1 MSQESAGIYKEYFT
15 YTKTYQEKYGPRTI
29 VLLQVGAF
37 FEVYGLKHP
46 ISGDISESN
55 IDCLSEICQLN
66 ISDKKITYGKDNL
79 NIVMAGFRDFTIDKY
94 ISRLTEAGY
103 TVPVFVQE
111 KNGKTVTRTLSK
123 VYSAGTYLA
132 CDADSSP
139 KMSNNIMCIW
149 LETHSPLHTKTTT
162 TPTITKDTIVI
173 GVSIVNI
180 FTGKSYMFQY
190 ETAFYMSTTTFDE
203 LERCIAVYAP
213 CEVLVVS
220 PFSENML
227 NTILQYAG
235 LRTLSIHRFLSTDE
249 KPTKCVSQK
258 YIKQILSVYFGEET
272 YDVCCEFQSNIVAT
286 QAFCY
291 LLDFIKE
298 QNPDLV
304 RKIAIPEL
312 KNQSTKMVLANHT
325 LSQLNILN
333 SSSGDGHGHGKL
345 SSVLSFLNKCSSPMG
360 RRLFQYQLTNPT
372 FDEDWLNEE
381 YRMTTELLQQSEN
394 IPLFRKK
401 IALIR
406 DMEKLCR
413 QLVIRKIYPASVHHL
428 YNSVTVIQDVLNRMG
443 EHHCEPRVTM
453 AANLFDY
460 LCKDFVQTQTNPG
473 SQYVY
478 SMCDNIKHFLDAHF
492 VIEQC
497 KETTSMTNFEENII
511 QKGISTRLDDAVT
524 KYDVSKKSFQSIKE
538 YFNEIIQ
545 KAEKTT
551 AAQSIDYV
559 KIHETEKSGSCL
571 QITSRRSHLLK
582 NSLDTK
588 AKSTDTI
595 IIQVTEQD
603 SIRFLIKDITFS
615 KASATNVTIEFPL
628 LNDICRNLLL
638 SKDNIQEIV
647 AEEYLNV
654 LKKFENLHLTDIE
667 NLAVFV
673 GKLDVLNNKAY
684 IAKEYNYCC
693 PTIDNTNDKSFV
705 DVTELRHC
713 LIEHIQQ
720 NELYVTNDMV
730 LGKTST
736 AIVKR
741 KSPDGI
747 LLYGTNA
754 VGKTSFIRA
763 LGIAVIMA
771 QSGLY
776 VPCSRFVYKPYTAI
790 FSRILGNDNIFK
802 GLSTFAVEMSELRVI
817 LKMAD
822 NNSLILG
829 DELCSGT
836 ETESALSIFVAGLC
850 KLHEKQSSFLF
861 ATHFHEIVDYD
872 EIKSLS
878 NMELKHMAVSYN
890 RELDCLVYD
899 RKLRDGSGPRIYG
912 LEVCKSLYLDED
924 FLQAAYAIRNK
935 YYPNTSGELSHGTS
949 TYNSKKIRGMCEK
962 CNKELAEEVHHL
974 QQQKEAN
981 EDGFIGTFH
990 KNHPANLMAVC
1001 ETCHDEFHTNTK
1013 RITGPIVRKKTTKG
1027 YAIV

>member
-1 MSQESAGIYKEYFT
+1 MSQETGIYKEYFT

-66 ISDKKITYGKDNL
+66 ISEKKITYGKDNL
-79 NIVMAGFRDFTIDKY
+79 NIVMAGFRDFTLDKY
-94 ISRLTEAGY
+94 IARLTEAGY

-139 KMSNNIMCIW
+139 RMSNNIMCVW
-149 LETHSPLHTKTTT
+149 LETHSPIHSKS
-162 TPTITKDTIVI
+162 PTITKDVIVI
-173 GVSIVNI
+173 GVAIVNI

-190 ETAFYMSTTTFDE
+190 ETTFYMSITTFDE

-213 CEVLVVS
+213 CEVLVIS
-220 PFSENML
+220 PFPENTL

-235 LRTLSIHRFLSTDE
+235 LRTISIHRFLSTDE

-312 KNQSTKMVLANHT
+312 KNQSSRMVLANHT
-325 LSQLNILN
+325 LSQLNVLN
-333 SSSGDGHGHGKL
+333 DANGDGHGKL

-381 YRMTTELLQQSEN
+381 YRMTAELLQQSEN
-394 IPLFRKK
+394 IPVFRKK

-428 YNSVTVIQDVLNRMG
+428 YNSVTVIQDILNVIREHTPCIPRG
-443 EHHCEPRVTM
+443 EV
-453 AANLFDY
+453 AASLFDY
-460 LCKDFVQTQTNPG
+460 LCKDFAQKGTTC
-473 SQYVY
+473 SQHVY
-478 SMCDNIKHFLDAHF
+478 AMCDNIKQFLDAHF
-492 VIEQC
+492 DIEKC
-497 KETTSMTNFEENII
+497 KETTSMTSFEENII
-511 QKGISTRLDDAVT
+511 QKGISKRLDDAVN

-559 KIHETEKSGSCL
+559 KIHDTEKSGSCL
-571 QITSRRSHLLK
+571 QITSRRSQLLK
-582 NSLDTK
+582 ISLDTK
-588 AKSTDTI
+588 AKTTDTI
-595 IIQVTEQD
+595 TIQVTEQD
-603 SIRFLIKDITFS
+603 TITFLIKDITFS

-628 LNDICRNLLL
+628 LNEICRNLLM

-654 LKKFENLHLTDIE
+654 LIKLENLHLKDIE
-667 NLAVFV
+667 NLAVFI

-684 IAKEYNYCC
+684 IAKENNYCS
-693 PTIDNTNDKSFV
+693 PIIDNTNDKSFV
-705 DVTELRHC
+705 DVLELRHC

-720 NELYVTNDMV
+720 NELYITNDMI
-730 LGKTST
+730 LGKES
-736 AIVKR
+736 APKKR
-741 KSPDGI
+741 TPDGI

-822 NNSLILG
+822 KNSLILG

-836 ETESALSIFVAGLC
+836 EMESALSIFVAGLC
-850 KLHEKQSSFLF
+850 KLHEKQCSFLF

-872 EIKSLS
+872 EIKNLS
-878 NMELKHMAVSYN
+878 NVALKHMAVSYN
-890 RELDCLVYD
+890 REQDCLVYD

-912 LEVCKSLYLDED
+912 LEVCKSLYLEED

-935 YYPNTSGELSHGTS
+935 YYPTTSGELSHNTS
-949 TYNSKKIRGMCEK
+949 AYNSKKIRGMCEK

-974 QQQKEAN
+974 QQQKDAN

-1001 ETCHDEFHTNTK
+1001 ETCHDEFHQANTK
-1013 RITGPIVRKKTTKG
+1013 TTTKPIVRKKTTKG
-1027 YAIV
+1027 YTIV